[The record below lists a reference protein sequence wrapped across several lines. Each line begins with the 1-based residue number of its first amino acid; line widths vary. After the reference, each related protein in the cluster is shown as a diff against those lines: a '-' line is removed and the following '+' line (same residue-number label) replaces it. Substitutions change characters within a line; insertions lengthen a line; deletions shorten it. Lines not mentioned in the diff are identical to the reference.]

1 MKTPTMTVQHIC
13 PSTFLVM
20 ADPPSAAALQGWDW
34 YDIKLDAPG
43 STWNEQIDWTRG
55 AVEAMI
61 QEFRTPD
68 VDVALGFFGQVLPDG
83 LIGVAN
89 ALIDTDSGARFYL
102 APVESMVGGRGY
114 VTSFL
119 AIEYKDGF
127 IDRLFER
134 ARGVLG
140 GNENNLSVYF
150 VPKEHFQEVS
160 HYHFSAY
167 SLFRSKLTQEE
178 KRVLALCTCIFGSDQ
193 DFDSLC
199 VGVRLDRSQGLLEA
213 LRKIWPSSRIPAGGG
228 DSLA

>member
-1 MKTPTMTVQHIC
+1 MET
-13 PSTFLVM
+13 
-20 ADPPSAAALQGWDW
+20 WDW
-34 YDIKLDAPG
+34 YDVSSDD
-43 STWNEQIDWTRG
+43 SDVSWEEQIDWTRG

-61 QEFRTPD
+61 REVRTPD
-68 VDVALGFFGQVLPDG
+68 MDVVLGFFGQVLPDG

-89 ALIDTDSGARFYL
+89 ALIDTGSGARFYL
-102 APVESMVGGRGY
+102 APVESMVGGRDY

-127 IDRLFER
+127 VDRLFER

-140 GNENNLSVYF
+140 GNENTLSVYF

-199 VGVRLDRSQGLLEA
+199 VGVRLDHSQRLLEA
-213 LRKIWPSSRIPAGGG
+213 LRKIWPSSRIPAGG